1 MLYFILFCL
10 IVAIVYVYFQ
20 REHLTLNVPSKPK
33 SIQEQVDDLNTKY
46 EKLNKEMEKQTKAQ
60 EESGKQA
67 AAVRA
72 SLQAIH

>member
-10 IVAIVYVYFQ
+10 VALLVYTYFQ
-20 REHLTLNVPSKPK
+20 REHLTITAPK

-46 EKLNKEMEKQTKAQ
+46 ETLNKEMEKQTSAQ
-60 EESGKQA
+60 KESGKQA

-72 SLQAIH
+72 SLQAIR

>member
-10 IVAIVYVYFQ
+10 VALLVYTYLQ
-20 REHLTLNVPSKPK
+20 REHLTITAPK

-46 EKLNKEMEKQTKAQ
+46 ETLNKEMKKQTSAQ

-72 SLQAIH
+72 SLQAIR